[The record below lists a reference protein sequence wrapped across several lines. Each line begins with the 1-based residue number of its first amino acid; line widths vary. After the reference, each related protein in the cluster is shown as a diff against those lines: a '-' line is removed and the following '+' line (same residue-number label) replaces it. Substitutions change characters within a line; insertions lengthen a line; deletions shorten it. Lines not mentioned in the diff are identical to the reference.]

1 MIDPILSFFR
11 KIFTRKKIESA
22 GCPED
27 PIAVA
32 AARVDAMSR
41 AFDLV
46 SETMRPFLEG
56 PDELDGSRL
65 QEARKAVRP
74 LRDTVDSL
82 NEYQR
87 SGLWLKDFE
96 AEEAGLLPDDISRSV
111 LSEDG
116 LYNLLEDIDFL
127 LDT

>member
-1 MIDPILSFFR
+1 MIDQILSFFR
-11 KIFTRKKIESA
+11 KIFTRKRVEAA
-22 GCPED
+22 GCPEGSL
-27 PIAVA
+27 AEV

-46 SETMRPFLEG
+46 METMRPFLKET
-56 PDELDGSRL
+56 DGDRM
-65 QEARKAVRP
+65 QEARKALAP
-74 LRDTVDSL
+74 LREMVDNL

-87 SGLWLKDFE
+87 SGQWLKDFE
-96 AEEAGLLPDDISRSV
+96 ADEAGLLPAGISRSV